1 MVIKYYLMMNFEKFL
16 RPEDDDDL
24 RRIEINSIIKEY
36 DEDNDGKVSSHEY
49 LKMTEA
55 ETGQADPLGIEL
67 DTDNDGYAD
76 YHEFARYYLPTSLT
90 ATDEETDHL
99 LNECDADKDGFCSP
113 DEIVNAYSSFAGSQ
127 ITDFGADLETPREE
141 L

>member
-1 MVIKYYLMMNFEKFL
+1 M
-16 RPEDDDDL
+16 
-24 RRIEINSIIKEY
+24 
-36 DEDNDGKVSSHEY
+36 
-49 LKMTEA
+49 
-55 ETGQADPLGIEL
+55 IEL
-67 DTDNDGYAD
+67 DTNNDGYGD
-76 YHEFARYYLPTSLT
+76 YDEFARYYLPTSST

-99 LNECDADKDGFCSP
+99 LKECDTDKDGFCSP